1 MSFSAFFSV
10 SLSNSFMPVK
20 SIGEIAGRSSTMTTS
35 TSLSTSMR
43 TSLKKPVAYS
53 AFSAAV
59 AFSSLNVSPTL
70 TGR

>member
-20 SIGEIAGRSSTMTTS
+20 SMLEIAGRSSTITTS

-43 TSLKKPVAYS
+43 TSLKKPVA
-53 AFSAAV
+53 
-59 AFSSLNVSPTL
+59 
-70 TGR
+70 